1 MPDGLDGSLLLGK
14 TALVTGGASGI
25 GRSIVSKLLE
35 RGARL
40 IVLGPEDANLAALRN
55 AYPQAGQPFAIG
67 ADVRDR
73 SELERVATQLRDA
86 GIGLDI
92 VVANAGVNVRLPALE
107 LPDADMRRIID
118 TNLVGVILTLQVFA
132 PLALDRPGARFIVTG
147 SLGAI
152 QGYDLRAVYTATK
165 AGVSGLVRSLAIEW
179 GRFGATVNAVG
190 PGIIRTPLLEKYL
203 EEHPERGKSAIEH
216 TPLGRLGEPDDV
228 ADVVMF
234 LTSQESRFVTGQTI
248 YVDGGLSAG
257 HPWW

>member
-1 MPDGLDGSLLLGK
+1 MTGK

-25 GRSIVSKLLE
+25 GLATVRRLIE
-35 RGARL
+35 NGARV
-40 IVLGPEDANLAALRN
+40 IVLGQDDESLVALRN
-55 AYPQAGQPFAIG
+55 AYPDAPEPFAY
-67 ADVRDR
+67 AVDVRDR
-73 SELERVATQLRDA
+73 AALEALARELQA
-86 GIGLDI
+86 GGIPLDI
-92 VVANAGVNVRLPALE
+92 VVANAGINVRMPALE
-107 LPDADMRRIID
+107 LPDEDIRRIID

-132 PLALDRPGARFIVTG
+132 PLALDRRGARFIVMG

-179 GRFGATVNAVG
+179 GRYGATVNAVG

-203 EEHPERGKSAIEH
+203 ADHPDRGKSAIEH
-216 TPLGRLGEPDDV
+216 TPLGRLGEPDDI

-234 LTSQESRFVTGQTI
+234 LASSASRFITGQTI